1 MTLESFTNYH
11 FITVLPF
18 ALSFFVALFCNGTLE
33 TTGRGRDVGRSV
45 GVLNAAL
52 CLFGSLLGMLLGLMG
67 ETLHTSSVV
76 QALLI
81 MVVVSASFSSLLTF
95 LSRRV

>member
-18 ALSFFVALFCNGTLE
+18 ALAFFVALFCYATLK
-33 TTGRGRDVGRSV
+33 TAGRERHLGHSV
-45 GVLNAAL
+45 GTLNAAL
-52 CLFGSLLGMLLGLMG
+52 CLIGSLLGVGFGLMG

-76 QALLI
+76 QALLV
-81 MVVVSASFSSLLTF
+81 MVVVSASFSSLLTL
-95 LSRRV
+95 LSKQG